1 MQHARPNRLRRAV
14 IYAALATM
22 LGVVSLTLSQCTM
35 VGDNLTGVDL
45 SKGRPTT
52 CIKQCNDFYA
62 LVYDQEQ
69 KFHDQIKLIN
79 DLNRDA
85 CILAAPDQAAHQACI
100 DANQAAQ
107 AQESARHEAAKTLIT
122 QQKTDC
128 QNNCH
133 SQGTGSGG

>member
-52 CIKQCNDFYA
+52 CIKQCNDFYK
-62 LVYDQEQ
+62 LVYDQET
-69 KFHDQIKLIN
+69 KYHDQAKLLCDMAFDN
-79 DLNRDA
+79 CEASAVTQEDHAA
-85 CILAAPDQAAHQACI
+85 CIAQRQAC
-100 DANQAAQ
+100 Q
-107 AQESARHEAAKTLIT
+107 AQESSRHSAATSYNGQAKI
-122 QQKTDC
+122 DC

>member
-22 LGVVSLTLSQCTM
+22 LGAVSLTLSQCTM

-52 CIKQCNDFYA
+52 CIKQCNDFYK
-62 LVYDQEQ
+62 LVYDQET
-69 KFHDQIKLIN
+69 KYHDQAKLLC
-79 DLNRDA
+79 DVEKCAELPQ
-85 CILAAPDQAAHQACI
+85 PDQAACIAARQACQN
-100 DANQAAQ
+100 AEA
-107 AQESARHEAAKTLIT
+107 ARHTAATSFNSQAK
-122 QQKTDC
+122 QDC